1 MGEINLP
8 LENELMQQPC
18 HKAVHDGASPDG
30 DVKSFWCV
38 WYSKPFFILCYL
50 TSDFQFALI
59 AVCVCLS
66 VCLWYMMPILY
77 FIVWVCMCVLILA
90 PVYLCELCC
99 PLLKCFE
106 LSIAPP
112 IPTGYSSCPF
122 SSYFH

>member
-50 TSDFQFALI
+50 TSDFAVCLNSCLS
-59 AVCVCLS
+59 VCVCLFVIYDAYLVFHCLS
-66 VCLWYMMPILY
+66 VYVCPYTCSCLSLW
-77 FIVWVCMCVLILA
+77 A
-90 PVYLCELCC
+90 
-99 PLLKCFE
+99 LLP
-106 LSIAPP
+106 SP
-112 IPTGYSSCPF
+112 
-122 SSYFH
+122 